1 MWVLNQFQGQPDV
14 QSGSS
19 IDEAGEDFYALLGL
33 PPFESNTSAIS
44 ARARDLMRDARRY
57 QVGPRASEAQT
68 RIERLATASACLL
81 DPAQKVA
88 YDNVLRER
96 FGLPPVSIRSQYV
109 PADATASGGN
119 GQVPRRQLLSPKIA
133 LALIVL
139 LAVSA
144 ILIAQHL
151 QHSRSSAGS
160 SIPAGDGNI
169 GSTHAASPAG
179 MASGL
184 PIAVPGPALAGPKEP
199 PPAPLA
205 VEKVTPP
212 GLNVRFSPD
221 APKADLAS
229 TEPGDT
235 EDEEPEL
242 PVGSSPPA
250 NPGTPRGQ
258 NVVPPPRHQT
268 PPGTP
273 VATPGPLPTGF
284 WPYPD
289 PQGSPQPE
297 TELSSAEV
305 LRQLKDIRLN
315 RTPARRL
322 AANPQMLGAH
332 RVLELVRYGR
342 ANFPDDRRFQKQL
355 DQEVIA
361 FRRLYPPFREV
372 LPEPEH

>member
-1 MWVLNQFQGQPDV
+1 MWVLNQFQGQSDV

-33 PPFESNTSAIS
+33 PPFESNTSTIS
-44 ARARDLMRDARRY
+44 ARARDLMRDARKY
-57 QVGPRASEAQT
+57 QVGPRANEAQT
-68 RIERLATASACLL
+68 RLERLATASACLL

-96 FGLPPVSIRSQYV
+96 FGLPPISIRSQYV
-109 PADATASGGN
+109 PAEPHESTGRGKA
-119 GQVPRRQLLSPKIA
+119 PRRPLLSA
-133 LALIVL
+133 RFTLALIIL

-151 QHSRSSAGS
+151 QQSRSPADS
-160 SIPAGDGNI
+160 SIPAGAGNS
-169 GSTHAASPAG
+169 GPSHAVPPAG

-184 PIAVPGPALAGPKEP
+184 PIVVPPPALAGREESKPA
-199 PPAPLA
+199 PPAL
-205 VEKVTPP
+205 ENTTHP
-212 GLNVRFSPD
+212 GLNVRFSSV
-221 APKADLAS
+221 APQADLAS
-229 TEPGDT
+229 TEPGDID
-235 EDEEPEL
+235 DEEPEL
-242 PVGSSPPA
+242 PPASSPPA

-258 NVVPPPRHQT
+258 NVVPPPRHQA

-289 PQGSPQPE
+289 PQGTPQPE
-297 TELSSAEV
+297 TEVSSAEV
-305 LRQLKDIRLN
+305 LRQLKDFRLN

-332 RVLELVRYGR
+332 RVVELVRYGR

-361 FRRLYPPFREV
+361 LRRLYPPFREV